1 MGYKHQA
8 WAVGMELQRHLSLGA
23 GDLIA
28 TSSGALANTHL
39 HFLRE

>member
-1 MGYKHQA
+1 
-8 WAVGMELQRHLSLGA
+8 MELQRHLSPGA